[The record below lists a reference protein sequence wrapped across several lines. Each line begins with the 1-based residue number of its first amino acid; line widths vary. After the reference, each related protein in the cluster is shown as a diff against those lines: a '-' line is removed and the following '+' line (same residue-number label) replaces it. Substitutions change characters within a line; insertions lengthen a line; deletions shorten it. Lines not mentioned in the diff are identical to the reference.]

1 MTDTYLRESPLTT
14 SLILFSYFQLLDL
27 LTTVV
32 FILHG
37 VKEANPVVKFA
48 LTAAPT
54 PVMGL
59 VLVKI
64 AALAM
69 GFYCWRL
76 GRQKL
81 LERINVLFA
90 ALISWNLFALIAVS
104 I

>member
-1 MTDTYLRESPLTT
+1 MNYGYARENPLTP
-14 SLILFSYFQLLDL
+14 SLVLFGYFQLLDL

-59 VLVKI
+59 VLVKV